1 MAPSKS
7 NGHWTKGMPRKTL
20 LGFGFCLLLES
31 KLLESCCSRKQDM
44 SLILPSHLICE
55 GGYMKREIR
64 RQTKSTDEIEEYQMK
79 EKLKILQ
86 INGVAFKL
94 QYKTPWTAK
103 MIIYLKDMWQM
114 DHWWGAGVG
123 VHLGRADKEGSQ
135 CTMHH
140 VLAFLW
146 FCTVGIYGLYKY

>member
-1 MAPSKS
+1 MSYKRQNKLVYRRLSWERDFDTGSPVGNVGNIMAPSKS

-20 LGFGFCLLLES
+20 LGLGFCLLLES

-64 RQTKSTDEIEEYQMK
+64 GKTKSTDEIEEYQMK

-103 MIIYLKDMWQM
+103 MIIYLKDM
-114 DHWWGAGVG
+114 
-123 VHLGRADKEGSQ
+123 
-135 CTMHH
+135 
-140 VLAFLW
+140 
-146 FCTVGIYGLYKY
+146 